1 MTKLACSI
9 IALSFRYH
17 SLIIPLEILVNASES
32 VLYREVCLDKKW
44 PSWHVPLFFSFHIY
58 SHQWSITLNIWRKTF
73 VSLSCFIQNKQHQKT
88 TEGYISKYADYK
100 LWENFFCPNI
110 WIFVDPWHHGLSHI
124 HLDPVSKGHRFDPPP
139 KLVWHSTSAF
149 DFDILKVSLLTH
161 FNIPQF
167 S

>member
-88 TEGYISKYADYK
+88 TEGYISKYTDYK
-100 LWENFFCPNI
+100 LWENFFALT
-110 WIFVDPWHHGLSHI
+110 FEY
-124 HLDPVSKGHRFDPPP
+124 
-139 KLVWHSTSAF
+139 
-149 DFDILKVSLLTH
+149 LLTLDITVYH
-161 FNIPQF
+161 IFTWTLLAKATDLIPLPN
-167 S
+167 